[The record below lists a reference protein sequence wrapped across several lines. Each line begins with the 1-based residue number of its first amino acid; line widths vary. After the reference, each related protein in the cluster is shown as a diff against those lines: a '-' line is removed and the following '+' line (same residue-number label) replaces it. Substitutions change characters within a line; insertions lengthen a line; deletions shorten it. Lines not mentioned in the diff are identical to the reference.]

1 MTTKSKADMTCRDF
15 DASIANGRL
24 TISISVADLI
34 HNARTGPGLEY
45 MEFALGAKIEIGDEA
60 VCARTLLEAME
71 HSDQLHGASFLN
83 KLIDDAVELAIERD
97 RPGFIV
103 TKEKAA

>member
-1 MTTKSKADMTCRDF
+1 MTKPDMTCRDF
-15 DASIANGRL
+15 DVSIANGRL
-24 TISISVADLI
+24 MISISVADLI
-34 HNARTGPGLEY
+34 HNAKTGPGLDY

-60 VCARTLLEAME
+60 ECARTLLEAIQ
-71 HSDQLHGASFLN
+71 HSDQLLGASFLN

-103 TKEKAA
+103 TENESRVT

>member
-1 MTTKSKADMTCRDF
+1 MTKADMTCREF
-15 DASIANGRL
+15 DASIADGRL
-24 TISISVADLI
+24 VISISVADLI

-60 VCARTLLEAME
+60 ECARTLLESMQ
-71 HSDQLHGASFLN
+71 HSDQLQGASFLN
-83 KLIDDAVELAIERD
+83 QLIDDAVELAIEND
-97 RPGFIV
+97 RPGFVI